1 MQKTI
6 IGVLVLLVIAL
17 LAFNAR
23 LQERERVLEDRLAA
37 AERKRAP
44 KVAPAPIAEPVPA
57 SEAVSTP
64 PPAVAKVEDPKPPAP
79 APTRPPAVAQVGS
92 TWPTPATQRF
102 LQGNLKALSDGSLV
116 VEHEGF
122 QLTTQDGALEGKA
135 VLTLTPQQVE
145 QPLPADGRKPGYL
158 GISGGDAKGGGAEVT
173 SVFDNGVAGIA
184 GLKNGDV
191 IVEYNGESVQGLAD
205 LARRIQQSGEG
216 APVSLR
222 IRRGGN
228 EFVQGVQ
235 LGRRP

>member
-6 IGVLVLLVIAL
+6 IGGLVILVIAL

-23 LQERERVLEDRLAA
+23 LQERERVLEERLAV

-44 KVAPAPIAEPVPA
+44 KVAPAPEPAPA
-57 SEAVSTP
+57 PEVVSTPMAPPPAAAAPTP
-64 PPAVAKVEDPKPPAP
+64 PPAI
-79 APTRPPAVAQVGS
+79 AQVAS
-92 TWPTPATQRF
+92 SKPSPATERF
-102 LQGNLKALSDGSLV
+102 LQGNLKALADGTLV
-116 VEHEGF
+116 VEPQGF
-122 QLTTQDGALEGKA
+122 QLTMQEGMIEGKA
-135 VLTLTPQQVE
+135 VYSAVLSQGVQQVE
-145 QPLPADGRKPGYL
+145 QPALADGRKPGYL

-191 IVEYNGESVQGLAD
+191 IVEFNGESVQGLAD

-222 IRRGGN
+222 IRRDGN